1 MSLLSRLE
9 VLREVLSTEDVP
21 NEFAPAALVLYQTTT
36 ELHQLYNDFELCSDL
51 RSHTE
56 KEVQS

>member
-21 NEFAPAALVLYQTTT
+21 NEFAPAALVLYETTT
-36 ELHQLYNDFELCSDL
+36 EFHQLYNDFECCSDL
-51 RSHTE
+51 RGRTP
-56 KEVQS
+56 KGVQL